1 MFTGSGLDMPAAPAL
16 VELLQGW
23 GVDPTAAQDLAAT
36 HAPQQVFAAVAL
48 ARQAKARGRL
58 RNPAGFIVRCLE
70 EDWAPPAR
78 AGVPGGLREGAPT
91 AAVTPAARQA
101 REQAERRQEEA
112 RAARSVAVE
121 DARIDE
127 LDDGTLDCLVE
138 RVLSIHAG
146 RPAMLR
152 LLRARPPR
160 ESRLMR
166 AEVAAL
172 LGGQ

>member
-1 MFTGSGLDMPAAPAL
+1 MNVGSFGSTINLAAPSPE
-16 VELLQGW
+16 VVQLLRVW
-23 GVDPTAAQDLAAT
+23 GIDPATAQDLAAT
-36 HAPQQVFAAVAL
+36 HAPGQVLAAVAL
-48 ARQAKARGRL
+48 ARQAKSSGRV
-58 RNPAGFIVRCLE
+58 RNAAGYIVRCLE
-70 EDWAPPAR
+70 NGLTAQGSR
-78 AGVPGGLREGAPT
+78 ALPSLA
-91 AAVTPAARQA
+91 TPAARQA

-112 RAARSVAVE
+112 RAARSVAAE